1 MLGRYKTKMSLDK
14 TKAISDNIVA
24 FEKNRATEKPI
35 FSNGLY
41 SWVMFVI
48 SFYSRV
54 KEKLNIDFES
64 FIILQVVVSHSLYEA
79 NKDGNKSFNELEQ
92 HITDTI
98 QNNIP
103 HKNKLSFAS
112 IAEVL
117 QIPRETVRRKVMHL
131 KNKNILF
138 VNNTNGIKLGAG
150 YKEIYKDFVAQTTLD
165 ISALIKKWKKSGA
178 LETLLNL
185 K

>member
-1 MLGRYKTKMSLDK
+1 MSLDK

-79 NKDGNKSFNELEQ
+79 NRDGNKSFNELEQ
-92 HITDTI
+92 HITNII

-165 ISALIKKWKKSGA
+165 IGALIKKWKKSGA

>member
-138 VNNTNGIKLGAG
+138 VHNTNGIKLGVG
-150 YKEIYKDFVAQTTLD
+150 YKEIYKDFVSQTTLD
-165 ISALIKKWKKSGA
+165 ISTLMKKWNKSGV
-178 LETLLNL
+178 LENLLNI

>member
-92 HITDTI
+92 HITNTI

-117 QIPRETVRRKVMHL
+117 QIPRETVRRKVMYL

-138 VNNTNGIKLGAG
+138 VHNTNGIKLGAG

-165 ISALIKKWKKSGA
+165 ISSLIKKWKKSGA